1 MENKIITITLTIIAI
16 VALLSVVLGI
26 GFATALSPYD
36 SYKHVVCMGK
46 VLDFAQKG
54 VIRDAGGFSGSS
66 YECVHM
72 KYAGSIYGPM

>member
-1 MENKIITITLTIIAI
+1 MEKKIRITLTIIAI
-16 VALLSVVLGI
+16 VALLSVILGI
-26 GFATALSPYD
+26 GFATVLLPYN

-72 KYAGSIYGPM
+72 KYTGSIYGPI

>member
-1 MENKIITITLTIIAI
+1 MEKKIRITLTIIAI
-16 VALLSVVLGI
+16 VALLSIVLGT
-26 GFATALSPYD
+26 GFATLLLPYN

-72 KYAGSIYGPM
+72 KYTGSIYGPM